1 MADLTLHV
9 TDTPDPADLAVV
21 SEGLAAFNE
30 SDVGPSGR
38 RTLAVVLRDGA
49 GAVRGGLSGY
59 TAWGW
64 LYVQWLWLAEG
75 WRGQGL
81 AARLLSAA
89 EAEAR
94 ARGCHGAWIDTFSP
108 HALHAYARA
117 GYAPFGRL
125 DDFPRGRARTFLQK
139 PLGPSRPGGLTRMAQ
154 EIAEIPAAAARFLT
168 DNAARLADIGAALR
182 GRDPALVATVAR
194 GSSDHAASYLKYAVE
209 IAAGVPVASLG
220 PSVASVYGR
229 PLRLGGAACIAISQ
243 SGASPDILAMMQAAR
258 AAGALGIAVT
268 NTPAAPLA
276 GAADHTLPLLAGVE
290 SSVAATK
297 TLVASVLAGLA
308 LLAAWQD
315 DAALRAALAALPE
328 TLERAR
334 AQDWSALGDRLLT
347 ANSAFVLGRGP
358 GHAIAA
364 EMALKLKETC
374 ALHAEAYSAAEVLH
388 GPAAIVRAGFPV
400 LALAVQD
407 AARESVL
414 ATVERLAGQGA
425 DVFVTGFDVP
435 GARRLPLPPPL
446 HPLVDPLVAVVA
458 FYGMVEGLARRRG
471 HDPDAPFALN
481 KVTLTR

>member
-1 MADLTLHV
+1 MAELTLQV
-9 TDTPDPADLAVV
+9 TDTPDPADLATVG
-21 SEGLAAFNE
+21 EGLAAFNE
-30 SDVGPSGR
+30 ADVGPSGR
-38 RTLAVVLRDGA
+38 RTLSVFLRDGA
-49 GAVRGGLSGY
+49 GAVQGGLSGY

-75 WRGQGL
+75 RRGQGGAARML
-81 AARLLSAA
+81 AAA
-89 EAEAR
+89 ESEAR

-108 HALHAYARA
+108 HALHAYTSA

-125 DDFPRGRARTFLQK
+125 DDFPRGRARTFLHK
-139 PLGPSRPGGLTRMAQ
+139 PLGPPSSAGPTHMAQ
-154 EIAEIPAAAARFLT
+154 EIAEIPATSARFLA
-168 DNAARLADIGAALR
+168 DNAQALARIGAALR
-182 GRDPALVATVAR
+182 ARDPALLATVAR

-220 PSVASVYGR
+220 PSVASVYAR
-229 PLRLGGAACIAISQ
+229 PLRLGDAACIAISQ

-258 AAGALGIAVT
+258 AAGALGIAIT
-268 NTPAAPLA
+268 NTPEAPLA
-276 GAADHTLPLLAGVE
+276 AAADHTLPLLAGVE

-315 DAALRAALAALPE
+315 DAGLRAALAALPD
-328 TLERAR
+328 TLERAL
-334 AQDWSALGDRLLT
+334 AQDWSALADRLLT

-388 GPAAIVRAGFPV
+388 GPAAIVRGGFPV

-407 AARESVL
+407 AARDSVL
-414 ATVERLAGQGA
+414 ATVGRLAGQGA

-435 GARRLPLPPPL
+435 GARRLPLPAPL

-458 FYGMVEGLARRRG
+458 FYAMVEGLARRRG
-471 HDPDAPFALN
+471 HDPDTPFALN